1 MNLVDET
8 TDAPNS
14 SFDFSL
20 SSSEKHRP
28 AVGKTTVDSA
38 DMPTPKP
45 VHGFLRLDMD
55 LEESW
60 RFDSSQSALSDLL
73 KDF

>member
-1 MNLVDET
+1 MD
-8 TDAPNS
+8 
-14 SFDFSL
+14 
-20 SSSEKHRP
+20 SE
-28 AVGKTTVDSA
+28 

-55 LEESW
+55 FEESW
-60 RFDSSQSALSDLL
+60 RFDSSQSALSDML